1 MGQDIMSEYI
11 LKYKDLNM
19 KHVKHFTSSVQSYI
33 IKLLFKSSSARSIRG
48 HSLKKV
54 ILHLKTQEEAHVY
67 MENNGRAARWN
78 EKVKKKK
85 KRPIMVQITHFY
97 T

>member
-1 MGQDIMSEYI
+1 MEVYGARHYVRIHFKIQTSPQ
-11 LKYKDLNM
+11 DLNM

-33 IKLLFKSSSARSIRG
+33 IKLSIRG

-67 MENNGRAARWN
+67 MENNGRAERWN
-78 EKVKKKK
+78 EKNP
-85 KRPIMVQITHFY
+85 RHIMVQITHFC